1 MAVKLEE
8 LTAQNQ
14 KIESQNQELNERL
27 AKLEA
32 SLPLNNNLSYL

>member
-32 SLPLNNNLSYL
+32 LVAAK

>member
-1 MAVKLEE
+1 MSKSEMAVKLEE

-32 SLPLNNNLSYL
+32 LVSSK